1 MIDKGST
8 LNSYT
13 KRLFGQIFNDPNITE
28 IVINKIREIWIEK
41 ESVWE
46 KIESENVSKENLTY
60 FSNAA
65 AAFSNNTLND
75 KTPILSATMPNGE
88 RLQIIT
94 PPACDDSQFSITIRK
109 PNDRIFSLNDF
120 KEKGFF
126 DQVVIGEF
134 IDENNKKL
142 NTFLHQKDYQSFFEL
157 AVNCGTKNIVIAGAT
172 GSGKTTFMKSLVV
185 HIPHDERLITI
196 EDVREIKSDVHHN
209 MVNLLYPSEKQDIVS
224 PTKLLKS
231 CLRMKPDRILLAEL
245 RGGETFDYINVISS
259 GHGGSLTSIHAG
271 SYDEAV
277 RRLVS
282 MAMQNETGQNVPYDT
297 LKEIVLQAI
306 DVIAII
312 ENHKGKRFIK
322 SLHFKD
328 YEGVK

>member
-13 KRLFGQIFNDPNITE
+13 KRLFGEIFVDQHITE
-28 IVINKIREIWIEK
+28 IVVNKIGEIWIERESIWQRIK
-41 ESVWE
+41 SESVTA
-46 KIESENVSKENLTY
+46 ENLIY
-60 FSNAA
+60 FANSA
-65 AAFSNNTLND
+65 AAFSNNTLNGQ
-75 KTPILSATMPNGE
+75 TPILSSTMPHGE
-88 RLQIIT
+88 RLQIIM

-126 DQVVIGEF
+126 DQVVIGEY
-134 IDENNKKL
+134 IDENNRNL
-142 NTFLHQKDYQSFFEL
+142 NGFLSQKDYQSFFEL
-157 AVNCGTKNIVIAGAT
+157 AVSCGTKNIVIAGAT

-196 EDVREIKSDVHHN
+196 EDVREIKSDVHQN

-282 MAMQNETGQNVPYDT
+282 MAMQNETGQNVPYET
-297 LKEIVLQAI
+297 LKEIILQAI

-312 ENHKGKRFIK
+312 ENHKGKRCIK

-328 YEGVK
+328 YKEG